1 MRLYGVYGDFI
12 RLRNRLKNLDWIARS
27 SSETSQMIHR
37 SCLEKINEES
47 NWCSEPGE
55 SIIAKIEDRNTIVD
69 TLQYCK
75 VRSSIISKPSYY
87 DVIKSDDISL
97 LPLFCK
103 PGSEGDLNIHP
114 RNSTIV
120 LYQRRGH
127 NTFFWECVGTI
138 KNQFLSSMKS
148 VIWNTRITSCMK

>member
-1 MRLYGVYGDFI
+1 M
-12 RLRNRLKNLDWIARS
+12 
-27 SSETSQMIHR
+27 
-37 SCLEKINEES
+37 
-47 NWCSEPGE
+47 
-55 SIIAKIEDRNTIVD
+55 AKIEDRNTIVD

-120 LYQRRGH
+120 LYQRRGR
-127 NTFFWECVGTI
+127 NTFF
-138 KNQFLSSMKS
+138 
-148 VIWNTRITSCMK
+148 